1 MKQKRILPFMLALLL
16 LLGLTG
22 CSGKDKPE
30 SSSSQPEESQ
40 PQEYPVSIGEET
52 ISDKPQKV
60 VSLSPALTELC
71 FDMGYGQQL
80 SGVSEYCSWPQQIQD
95 LPRMGTAQNPDLSAI
110 KADKPDVVITHTQL
124 SEANL
129 IALQQADIPVV
140 VLSHA
145 RQPEQLKDLY
155 TDLGRLFSGEQT
167 GSEEGVGFYNEQM
180 GRVES
185 VRGKVD
191 AYVRSGGKQ
200 LSAVYL
206 RMLDFTVATG
216 DTFEGAMLEAIGFEN
231 EAGAYGSW
239 TYPAD
244 FISQYDP
251 DVIFCNEDI
260 TIPMLEQNAN
270 YKGLQATIHDIVY
283 SYDFTAFERQG
294 KRMFDILEDM
304 AKKAYPDAFAEQ
316 PVQDDSSSSETA
328 Q

>member
-1 MKQKRILPFMLALLL
+1 MKQKRILPFLLALLL
-16 LLGLTG
+16 AFGLTG
-22 CSGKDKPE
+22 CGKDEPE
-30 SSSSQPEESQ
+30 SSSSLPEE
-40 PQEYPVSIGEET
+40 PQSLEYPVSIGDET
-52 ISDKPQKV
+52 ISEQPEKV

-71 FDMGYGQQL
+71 FDMGYGPQL
-80 SGVSEYCSWPQQIQD
+80 IGVSEYCSWPEQVQN
-95 LPRMGTAQNPDLSAI
+95 LPRMGTAQNPDLDAI
-110 KADKPDVVITHTQL
+110 RAAGPDLVITHTQL
-124 SEANL
+124 SENSL
-129 IALQQADIPVV
+129 IALQQADISVV
-140 VLSHA
+140 VLSSA

-167 GSEEGVGFYNEQM
+167 GSEQGIGFYNQQM

-185 VRGKVD
+185 IQEKVD
-191 AYVRSGGKQ
+191 AYVRAGGKR

-231 EAGAYGSW
+231 EAGSYGNW

-244 FISQYDP
+244 FISQYAP

-260 TIPMLEQNAN
+260 TIPMLEQIAH

-294 KRMFDILEDM
+294 ARMFDILEDM
-304 AKKAYPDAFAEQ
+304 AKKAYPEAFAE
-316 PVQDDSSSSETA
+316 PSVPESDSSSQPAE
-328 Q
+328 

>member
-1 MKQKRILPFMLALLL
+1 MKQKRILPFLLAAAL

-22 CSGKDKPE
+22 CGDSSD
-30 SSSSQPEESQ
+30 SSSLPEEE
-40 PQEYPVSIGEET
+40 PENLEYPVSIGDET
-52 ISDKPQKV
+52 IPARPEKV

-71 FDMGYGQQL
+71 FDMGYGDQIT
-80 SGVSEYCSWPQQIQD
+80 GVSDYCDWPESARS
-95 LPRMGTAQNPDLSAI
+95 LPQLGTAQLPDLDAI
-110 KADKPDVVITHTQL
+110 RAEEPDVVITHTNL
-124 SEANL
+124 SENDL

-140 VLSHA
+140 VLSRA
-145 RQPEQLKDLY
+145 RLPEDLKDLY
-155 TDLGRLFSGEQT
+155 VNLGRLLEGEQA
-167 GSEEGVGFYNEQM
+167 GSEAGKAFYNEQI

-185 VRGKVD
+185 IQQKVE
-191 AYVRSGGKQ
+191 AYVRGGGKQ

-216 DTFEGAMLEAIGFEN
+216 DTFEGAMLEAVGFEN
-231 EAGAYGSW
+231 VAGAYGGW
-239 TYPAD
+239 DYPLD
-244 FISQYDP
+244 FVGQYDP

-304 AKKAYPDAFAEQ
+304 AKKAYPDAFAETAVNQ
-316 PVQDDSSSSETA
+316 ETSSEA
-328 Q
+328 A

>member
-1 MKQKRILPFMLALLL
+1 MERKRILPFLLALLL
-16 LLGLTG
+16 LLGLAG
-22 CSGKDKPE
+22 CSGRDKPD
-30 SSSSQPEESQ
+30 SSASLPEESQ
-40 PQEYPVSIGEET
+40 PQEYPISIGDET
-52 ISDKPQKV
+52 ISQKPAQV
-60 VSLSPALTELC
+60 ISLSPALTELC
-71 FDMGYGQQL
+71 FDMGYGPQL
-80 SGVSEYCSWPQQIQD
+80 SGVSDYCSWPQQVQD
-95 LPRMGTAQNPDLSAI
+95 LPKMGAAQQPDLDAI
-110 KADKPDVVITHTQL
+110 KAAKPDVVITHTQL
-124 SEANL
+124 SEPDL

-140 VLSHA
+140 VLARA
-145 RQPEQLKDLY
+145 RQPEQLKELY

-167 GSEEGVGFYNEQM
+167 GFEEGVGFYNEQM

-185 VRGKVD
+185 IKGKVD
-191 AYVRSGGKQ
+191 SYVRDGGKR

-216 DTFEGAMLEAIGFEN
+216 DTFEGAMLEAAGFEN
-231 EAGAYGSW
+231 EAGAYGGW

-260 TIPMLEQNAN
+260 TIPMLEQNAH

-294 KRMFDILEDM
+294 KRMFDLLEDM

-316 PVQDDSSSSETA
+316 PVQASSTSAAA

>member
-1 MKQKRILPFMLALLL
+1 M
-16 LLGLTG
+16 
-22 CSGKDKPE
+22 
-30 SSSSQPEESQ
+30 
-40 PQEYPVSIGEET
+40 
-52 ISDKPQKV
+52 
-60 VSLSPALTELC
+60 
-71 FDMGYGQQL
+71 
-80 SGVSEYCSWPQQIQD
+80 
-95 LPRMGTAQNPDLSAI
+95 
-110 KADKPDVVITHTQL
+110 ITHTQL
-124 SEANL
+124 SEQDL

-167 GSEEGVGFYNEQM
+167 GFEEGVGFYNEQI

-185 VRGKVD
+185 IKGKVD
-191 AYVRSGGKQ
+191 SYVRAGGKR

-216 DTFEGAMLEAIGFEN
+216 DTFEGAMLQAVGFEN
-231 EAGAYGSW
+231 EAGAYGGW

-260 TIPMLEQNAN
+260 TIPMLEQNTH

-294 KRMFDILEDM
+294 KRMFDMLEDM

-316 PVQDDSSSSETA
+316 PVQDSSSSGTA